1 MRCDSSVLWIIF
13 ALSAGLVVGVA
24 APKGN
29 GDTDP
34 SALAAA
40 SRIIGWYITSFRKN
54 RIDNVNNVHVWVQV
68 LQL

>member
-40 SRIIGWYITSFRKN
+40 SRIIGWYITSRTS
-54 RIDNVNNVHVWVQV
+54 RIDNVDNVHVWVKV